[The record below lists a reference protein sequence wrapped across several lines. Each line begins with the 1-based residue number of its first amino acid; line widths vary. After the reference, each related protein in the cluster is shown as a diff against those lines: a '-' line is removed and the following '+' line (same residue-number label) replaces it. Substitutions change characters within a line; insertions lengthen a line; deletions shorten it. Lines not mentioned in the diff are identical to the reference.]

1 MKRLIFAIFGVIF
14 ALCVGIYF
22 LLPSLVLRVN
32 RKVSGIIAEKTR
44 PKGLTVPLPS
54 TSSSVKSILPS
65 KTETTIAPSPVISL
79 PPSVLLGGISH
90 VYQTWNNCGPAT
102 TSMTLSYYK
111 STTTQQELANT
122 LKPDSED
129 KNVSPNEIVKY
140 INATSDYRALY
151 AVNGTMTMVKQLLA
165 NNFPVMI
172 ETWFILHPDDE
183 MGHYELTRG
192 YDDNAQQFFMYDSY
206 RGPNVRTSYSDF
218 DENWKVFDRT
228 FIVIYRKEDEATL
241 KQLIPDYFDTD
252 KTLTNSV
259 ANAHRE
265 IAKDPND
272 KFAYFNLGTS
282 LTKTGKFEDAATA
295 FDKARSLK
303 LPWRMLWYQF
313 DIFEAYMGVK
323 RYDDVITLANAN
335 LSQAN
340 NLEESYYYRGR
351 AYEKTGNI
359 SEAKQDYAKAIQYN
373 KNYTVARD
381 ALDRL
386 Q

>member
-1 MKRLIFAIFGVIF
+1 MKRLIFAIFGVIL

-44 PKGLTVPLPS
+44 PKGLTVPLPGS
-54 TSSSVKSILPS
+54 SSSVKSILPI
-65 KTETTIAPSPVISL
+65 KTEATAIPSPIISL
-79 PPSVLLGGISH
+79 PPSVTLGGISH

-102 TSMTLSYYK
+102 TAMTLSYYK
-111 STTTQQELANT
+111 STATQQELANT

-192 YDDNAQQFFMYDSY
+192 YDDNAKQFFMYDSY
-206 RGPNVRTSYSDF
+206 RGPNVRTSYTEY

-228 FIVIYRKEDEATL
+228 FIVIYRKEDEAKL
-241 KQLIPDYFDTD
+241 KQLIPDYFDSD
-252 KTLTNSV
+252 KTLTESV

-265 IAKDPND
+265 IAMDPND
-272 KFAYFNLGTS
+272 KFAYFNLGSS
-282 LTKTGKFEDAATA
+282 LTKQGKFEDAATA

-313 DIFEAYMGVK
+313 DIFDAYMGVQ
-323 RYDDVITLANAN
+323 RYDDIITLANAN

-340 NLEESYYYRGR
+340 NLEESYYYRGQ
-351 AYEKTGNI
+351 AYEKTGKAA
-359 SEAKQDYAKAIQYN
+359 EAKQDYAKAIQYN